1 MQSVVY
7 NLKPMLYNLKLNKD
21 IIAQSK
27 EDMVEESKGTKKIKP
42 EVLISRF
49 RSKED
54 LYRYLTQQ
62 GKRLKHWWLRVQWTC
77 FSHQCMVLRWA
88 SCATFWVRASHSSNK
103 MRSTTWRC
111 PAIKRSPWRTSTRT
125 RWRMNCF
132 RSISQL
138 RNSYRAGSLNVDSSS
153 ACCVPCEINTWG
165 TSSRRHRRPGTR

>member
-21 IIAQSK
+21 ITAQSK

-62 GKRLKHWWLRVQWTC
+62 SKRLKQW
-77 FSHQCMVLRWA
+77 
-88 SCATFWVRASHSSNK
+88 
-103 MRSTTWRC
+103 
-111 PAIKRSPWRTSTRT
+111 
-125 RWRMNCF
+125 
-132 RSISQL
+132 
-138 RNSYRAGSLNVDSSS
+138 
-153 ACCVPCEINTWG
+153 
-165 TSSRRHRRPGTR
+165 